1 MSEERHS
8 YHDNIYVVS
17 VTQSLTWGWGT
28 AVASGQ
34 KHRREHPGRQEIRVS
49 TSAGKQRVRDFAS
62 GAIYF
67 LFFFLGC
74 LRDIFCLFFLL
85 FCY

>member
-34 KHRREHPGRQEIRVS
+34 KHRREHPGRQEIRAS

-62 GAIYF
+62 GAIS
-67 LFFFLGC
+67 FFFFSFLGGE
-74 LRDIFCLFFLL
+74 DIFG
-85 FCY
+85 